1 MFLHKLGSSDSRF
14 RTLVFQDGMNILL
27 ADRTSES
34 TMGESRNGAG
44 KTSFVKLL
52 RYLLGGSLDA
62 SLKNV
67 DLRDHTFNASIIVG
81 DSPTMIER
89 PISPMTTITVD
100 GSSWRI
106 EEWKARLG
114 TEAFSLPPEV
124 AKPTVGQLAGQL
136 VRTYF
141 QDAIKTFPRET
152 SIDSGTRIGYLLG
165 FSPEVLDKAVEVAAL
180 KKHRQEL
187 RNVIKSGALPSL
199 SLEDAELRA
208 RLAQARARRQHLR
221 DDLAAFK
228 VDEQYSDH
236 QREADDLSAQL
247 RILNESAL
255 ALRRRQTEI
264 EQVTEAEQPTL
275 FMESAPVAPETRLRE
290 LYDEVGLLLPDTVT
304 RRFDEVAEFHASVIR
319 NRQFFLRS
327 ELESTKSQLRSV
339 EEEIHRVDAERA
351 KVMDLLEQSMAL
363 ETFRAAEADLSRL
376 ENSIAD
382 LEQRLKQAEALAEG
396 QLRLKAMSLQAETA
410 LRAER
415 SERASLLDDAMALF
429 SRLGEEIYDDRSVSL
444 LIEPTK
450 EGVLKV
456 VPKIDGD
463 ASTGISEVKIFLLDI
478 VCLISAI
485 RIGRAPR
492 LLVHDSLLYD
502 SMDDRQ
508 VASCLNIGAR
518 LADEHGFQYIVTMN
532 SDRLESIAQEGFD
545 RRDYIID
552 PVLTDKGESGGLFGF
567 RFV

>member
-52 RYLLGGSLDA
+52 RYLLGSSLDA

-100 GSSWRI
+100 GFSRRV

-124 AKPTVGQLAGQL
+124 AKPTMGQLAGQL

-396 QLRLKAMSLQAETA
+396 QLRLKTMSLQAETA